1 MKLIF
6 GYLFPVFLVFISCSP
21 KHDEEKIKEDFVVQ
35 FNEFYKLYGS
45 NSTEFVDYYAED
57 VITMDDKGK
66 VTVGREEYRESWA
79 GVLARY
85 EIDLL
90 EFTAP
95 EILFSPGQIVSYNDY
110 DEYFISKETGD
121 SIRGRGTWIAVWQRK
136 GNKWRVKMNTYH
148 LKE

>member
-6 GYLFPVFLVFISCSP
+6 GIPLLVLMVILSCFPKSN
-21 KHDEEKIKEDFVVQ
+21 EEKIKEGFVEQ
-35 FNEFYKLYGS
+35 FNEFYNLYGS

-57 VITMDDKGK
+57 VITMDDKGE
-66 VTVGREEYRESWA
+66 VTVGREAYRESWA
-79 GVLARY
+79 GVLERF
-85 EIDLL
+85 EIELL
-90 EFTAP
+90 EFTPP
-95 EILFSPGQIVSYNDY
+95 EILFSPDQIVSYNDY

-121 SIRGRGTWIAVWQRK
+121 SIRGRGTWIAVWQRE